1 MVSSDLVFTI
11 AVVALLLVAAVV
23 IYRIVWLRH
32 VRTDAYLLSHKP
44 QPPTDERPEWVRT
57 VQGEKDLL
65 P

>member
-1 MVSSDLVFTI
+1 MVSSNLVFTI

-44 QPPTDERPEWVRT
+44 QPPAEQKPEWERIVT
-57 VQGEKDLL
+57 GEKDLV